1 MTEYKMSLL
10 KRIANYM
17 DLTFEYISDN
27 ELYFI
32 CNENKGCVA
41 HYTSFDRAVGIEQ
54 DMFDTLS
61 LLNYK
66 CDELLQSHNEWAKRE
81 GKSFDFNTLEELDM
95 KLALRGF

>member
-17 DLTFEYISDN
+17 DLTFKYVSDN

-32 CNENKGCVA
+32 CNENEDYKA
-41 HYTSFDRAVGIEQ
+41 FYTSFDHVVGIEQ
-54 DMFDTLS
+54 DMFHTLP

-66 CDELLQSHNEWAKRE
+66 YDELLQTPNEWTKRE
-81 GKSFDFNTLEELDM
+81 RKSFDFNTLEELDM
-95 KLALRGF
+95 KLTLRGF